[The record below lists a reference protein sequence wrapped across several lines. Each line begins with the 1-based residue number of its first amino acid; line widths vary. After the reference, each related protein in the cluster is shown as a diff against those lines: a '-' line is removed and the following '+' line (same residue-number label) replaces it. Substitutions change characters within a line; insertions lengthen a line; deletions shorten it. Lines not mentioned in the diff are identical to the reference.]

1 MHFDSYSFKMDLNTD
16 YYKINLREIIS
27 SYFFLQPASQQI
39 ELEIEYAPEVEAQ
52 EIFVHAKSGII
63 LSV

>member
-1 MHFDSYSFKMDLNTD
+1 MHFDSYSFKMDLKFH
-16 YYKINLREIIS
+16 YKINLREIIS